1 MDKKYFQ
8 MKWGISDELISLLD
22 DLYLRYTRQ
31 QAVRI
36 VGDYYDSAD
45 EIYNTKEE
53 KTVDNK
59 EEV

>member
-22 DLYLRYTRQ
+22 ELYLRYTRQ
-31 QAVRI
+31 QAIGI
-36 VGDYYDSAD
+36 VGDYYDNAD

-53 KTVDNK
+53 ETVDNK
-59 EEV
+59 KEV